1 MEPHTRIG
9 LANLTQMAF
18 EGTDLQPLRAQLLG
32 QCLDDQA
39 TGALMDLSVIDQLHG
54 NQELGLQWQTQALL
68 KNRAFSTNRQEQPR
82 LKLLVFAEPS
92 HIGGNTP
99 IEFLL
104 QDSDVEIITFYP
116 LNGAETAMDLPAHD
130 VAFCAAPA
138 DSVQA
143 LTFFDTVRKLMAN
156 SPAATINLPAAP
168 INLDR
173 DVLETLVADAP
184 RLCMPRT
191 ARIDRAALT
200 ADAAL
205 DIIGGFP
212 CIIRPVGSHAGLGL
226 QKLTSERDLAAYLA
240 TQEADTFFVSAFIDY
255 ASAHDGNFRK
265 YRIIFVDGQAFP
277 CHMAIAGQWDLWY
290 LNAQMEDSAEKRR
303 EEAVF
308 MDTFDAAFA
317 ARHLASFQT
326 LTDGIQLDYFGID
339 CAETPDGKLVVFEA
353 DNALIVHDMDSA
365 VTFPY
370 KSKHMRRIFTAFQ
383 DMLSRKSSQN
393 NSVS

>member
-18 EGTDLQPLRAQLLG
+18 EGVDLQPLRAELLG

-68 KNRAFSTNRQEQPR
+68 KNRAFSTNRQHRPH
-82 LKLLVFAEPS
+82 LKLLVYAEPS

-104 QDSDVEIITFYP
+104 QNSDVEIITYYP
-116 LNGAETAMDLPAHD
+116 LDGAPCAMDLPAHD

-138 DSVQA
+138 DSEQA
-143 LTFFDTVRKLMAN
+143 LTFFDTVRKFTATSN
-156 SPAATINLPAAP
+156 ATTINLPAAP

-173 DVLETLVADAP
+173 DVLETLIADTP
-184 RLCMPRT
+184 SLCMPRT
-191 ARIDRAALT
+191 ARLQRAVLT
-200 ADAAL
+200 RDAAL
-205 DIIGGFP
+205 ETIGGYP
-212 CIIRPVGSHAGLGL
+212 CIIRPVGSHAGAGL
-226 QKLTSERDLAAYLA
+226 QKLTSASDLGAYLE
-240 TQEADTFFVSAFIDY
+240 TQNAETFFVSEFVDY
-255 ASAHDGNFRK
+255 ASAHDGSFRK

-277 CHMAIAGQWDLWY
+277 CHMAIAKQWDLWY
-290 LNAQMEDSAEKRR
+290 LNAQMEEFAEKRH
-303 EEAVF
+303 EEAAF
-308 MDTFDAAFA
+308 MDSFAQTFTT
-317 ARHLASFQT
+317 RHQAGFQA

-370 KSKHMRRIFTAFQ
+370 KSRHMQRIFSAFQ
-383 DMLSRKSSQN
+383 EMLERKSIP
-393 NSVS
+393 NSTPS